1 MAKIIVLVGPP
12 NSGKSTWTKQFMS
25 DNKDYVKVSRDDF
38 RRAFLNAWDAP
49 KKVEKIITEIQHCTI
64 KSFIDVGYNVIID
77 NTHCKMKYIDD
88 IVKTYGDNNDIIF
101 KVFDVDAH
109 TLMVRNHYRARV
121 DGKYIPE
128 NVMENM
134 INNFN
139 DLKEN
144 FNFEDIIH

>member
-12 NSGKSTWTKQFMS
+12 NSGKSTWTKQFMF

-38 RRAFLNAWDAP
+38 RKAFLNAWDAP
-49 KKVEKIITEIQHCTI
+49 KKVEKVITEIQHCSI

-77 NTHCKMKYIDD
+77 NTHCRMKYIND
-88 IVKTYGDNNDIIF
+88 IVDTYGKEHDIIF

-109 TLMVRNHYRARV
+109 TLMVRNHYRGKV

-128 NVMENM
+128 NVMDNM
-134 INNFN
+134 IKNFIE
-139 DLKEN
+139 LKEI
-144 FNFEDIIH
+144 FDFQDIIH